1 MFCRDQGSAGAEIV
15 RKRPPSVKILYAAA
29 TRFRYSRGMDFVY
42 ALEMLGT
49 AAFAVSGA
57 LAASRQRMDIFGFC
71 VLALMPAV
79 GGGTIRDII
88 IDRVPV
94 FWVSDNRYVAI
105 AIIAALVVF
114 FAPHPKPGGRKQLL
128 IWADAL
134 GLALFAALGT
144 EISLQ
149 HDTGPLVAVMLGVT
163 TAVTGGMIRD
173 VICNEVP
180 LILSREIYATAA
192 FAASLVYVLV
202 DRIGM
207 GDNLSLTAGVIAGL
221 AVRGLAITYN
231 WSLPSFGANR
241 R

>member
-1 MFCRDQGSAGAEIV
+1 MTLS
-15 RKRPPSVKILYAAA
+15 
-29 TRFRYSRGMDFVY
+29 FVY
-42 ALEMLGT
+42 SLEMLGT

-57 LAASRQRMDIFGFC
+57 LAASRKRMDIFGFC

-94 FWVSDNRYVAI
+94 FWVSDNRYVAV
-105 AIIAALVVF
+105 ALIAALVVF
-114 FAPHPKPGGRKQLL
+114 FFPHRRPGSRRQVL

-144 EISLQ
+144 EICLQ

-173 VICNEVP
+173 IICNEIP

-192 FAASLVYVLV
+192 FAASLAYILA
-202 DRIGM
+202 DRLAL
-207 GDNLSLTAGVIAGL
+207 GDNLALTIGVVTGFS
-221 AVRGLAITYN
+221 VRGLAIVYN
-231 WSLPSFGANR
+231 WSLPSFGATKD
-241 R
+241 

>member
-1 MFCRDQGSAGAEIV
+1 MS
-15 RKRPPSVKILYAAA
+15 
-29 TRFRYSRGMDFVY
+29 FVY
-42 ALEMLGT
+42 TLEMLGT

-57 LAASRQRMDIFGFC
+57 LAASRKRMDIFGFC

-94 FWVSDNRYVAI
+94 FWVSDNRYVAV

-114 FAPHPKPGGRKQLL
+114 FAPHRKPGGRRQLL
-128 IWADAL
+128 VWADAL

-144 EISLQ
+144 ETCLQ
-149 HDTGPLVAVMLGVT
+149 HNTGPLVAVMLGVT

-173 VICNEVP
+173 VICNEIP

-192 FAASLVYVLV
+192 FAASLVYVLA
-202 DRIGM
+202 DRLAM
-207 GDNLSLTAGVIAGL
+207 GDNAALAISVITGL
-221 AVRGLAITYN
+221 AIRGLAILYN
-231 WSLPSFGANR
+231 WSLPSFGATKD
-241 R
+241 

>member
-1 MFCRDQGSAGAEIV
+1 
-15 RKRPPSVKILYAAA
+15 
-29 TRFRYSRGMDFVY
+29 MDLSFVY
-42 ALEMLGT
+42 LLEMTGT

-57 LAASRQRMDIFGFC
+57 LAASRKNMDIFGFC

-94 FWVSDNRYVAI
+94 FWIADNRYIAV
-105 AIIAALVVF
+105 AIIAALIVF
-114 FAPHPKPGGRKQLL
+114 FTSYRPGSRRQILV
-128 IWADAL
+128 WMDAL

-144 EISLQ
+144 EICLQ

-173 VICNEVP
+173 IICNEIP

-192 FAASLVYVLV
+192 FVAAVCYVLANN
-202 DRIGM
+202 IGL
-207 GDNLSLTAGVIAGL
+207 GESLSLGIAVIAGF
-221 AVRGLAITYN
+221 AIRALAIIYD
-231 WSLPSFGANR
+231 WSLPSFGMHKR
-241 R
+241 K

>member
-1 MFCRDQGSAGAEIV
+1 MS
-15 RKRPPSVKILYAAA
+15 
-29 TRFRYSRGMDFVY
+29 FVY
-42 ALEMLGT
+42 TLEMLGT

-57 LAASRQRMDIFGFC
+57 LAASRKRMDIFGFC

-94 FWVSDNRYVAI
+94 FWVSDNRYILV

-114 FAPHPKPGGRKQLL
+114 FAPHRRPGIRREILV
-128 IWADAL
+128 WADAL

-144 EISLQ
+144 EICLQ
-149 HDTGPLVAVMLGVT
+149 YDTGPLVAVMLGVT

-173 VICNEVP
+173 VICNEIP

-192 FAASLVYVLV
+192 FAASLAFVAA
-202 DRIGM
+202 DRLAFS
-207 GDNLSLTAGVIAGL
+207 DNASLAIAVVTGL
-221 AVRGLAITYN
+221 LIRGLAIVYN
-231 WSLPSFGANR
+231 WSLPSFGTTR
-241 R
+241 D

>member
-1 MFCRDQGSAGAEIV
+1 
-15 RKRPPSVKILYAAA
+15 
-29 TRFRYSRGMDFVY
+29 MDFVY
-42 ALEMLGT
+42 TLEMLGT

-57 LAASRQRMDIFGFC
+57 LAASRKRMDIFGFC

-94 FWVSDNRYVAI
+94 FWVSDNRYVAV

-114 FAPHPKPGGRKQLL
+114 FAPHRKPGGRRKLL

-144 EISLQ
+144 EICLA
-149 HDTGPLVAVMLGVT
+149 HETGALVAVMLGVT

-173 VICNEVP
+173 VICNEIP

-192 FAASLVYVLV
+192 FAASLAYVLT
-202 DRIGM
+202 DRLAL
-207 GDNLSLTAGVIAGL
+207 GDHVALAVAVATGL
-221 AVRGLAITYN
+221 VVRGLAIVYN
-231 WSLPSFGANR
+231 WSLPSFGASR
-241 R
+241 

>member
-1 MFCRDQGSAGAEIV
+1 MS
-15 RKRPPSVKILYAAA
+15 
-29 TRFRYSRGMDFVY
+29 FVY

-57 LAASRQRMDIFGFC
+57 LAASRKRMDIFGFC

-94 FWVSDNRYVAI
+94 FWVSDNRYVAV
-105 AIIAALVVF
+105 AVIAALVVF
-114 FAPHPKPGGRKQLL
+114 FAPHQRPGIRREILV
-128 IWADAL
+128 WADAL

-144 EISLQ
+144 EICLQ

-173 VICNEVP
+173 VICNEIP

-192 FAASLVYVLV
+192 FAASLAYVLA
-202 DRIGM
+202 DRM
-207 GDNLSLTAGVIAGL
+207 ALGDNVALTVGVVTGL
-221 AVRGLAITYN
+221 AIRGLAILYN
-231 WSLPSFGANR
+231 WSLPSFGSR

>member
-1 MFCRDQGSAGAEIV
+1 M
-15 RKRPPSVKILYAAA
+15 RPITVKVLYA
-29 TRFRYSRGMDFVY
+29 RFGQFRYSSGMSLVY
-42 ALEMLGT
+42 LLEMLGT

-57 LAASRQRMDIFGFC
+57 LAASRKRMDIFGFC

-79 GGGTIRDII
+79 GGGTVRDII

-94 FWVSDNRYVAI
+94 FWIADNRYVAV

-114 FAPHPKPGGRKQLL
+114 FAPHPRPGGRRQLL

-134 GLALFAALGT
+134 GLSLFAALGT
-144 EISLQ
+144 EVCLQ
-149 HDTGPLVAVMLGVT
+149 HGTGPLVAVMLGVT

-173 VICNEVP
+173 IICNEIP

-192 FAASLVYVLV
+192 FAASLAYVLV
-202 DRIGM
+202 DRI
-207 GDNLSLTAGVIAGL
+207 DADSRIALTSAVLTGL
-221 AVRGLAITYN
+221 LVRGLAIRYN
-231 WSLPSFGANR
+231 WSLPSFGSR

>member
-1 MFCRDQGSAGAEIV
+1 MS
-15 RKRPPSVKILYAAA
+15 
-29 TRFRYSRGMDFVY
+29 FVY
-42 ALEMLGT
+42 VLEMLGT

-57 LAASRQRMDIFGFC
+57 LAASRKRMDIFGFC

-94 FWVSDNRYVAI
+94 FWVSDNRYVAV

-114 FAPHPKPGGRKQLL
+114 FAPHRRPGIRREILV
-128 IWADAL
+128 WADAL

-144 EISLQ
+144 EISLKY
-149 HDTGPLVAVMLGVT
+149 DTGPLVAVMLGVT

-173 VICNEVP
+173 IICNEIP

-192 FAASLVYVLV
+192 FAASLAYVAT
-202 DRIGM
+202 DRLALS
-207 GDNLSLTAGVIAGL
+207 DNASLIIAVVTGL
-221 AVRGLAITYN
+221 LVRGFAIIYN

-241 R
+241 G